1 MTALLNVMRAE
12 LFKSAKKKRT
22 YIMAT
27 LLWVILPVIALIVG
41 KIAYVTLNTNF
52 VENSGV
58 SAQSVVQ
65 AFASPFGIARLSL
78 VLPSLISPSF
88 YIIVL
93 ALLAALFIGEE
104 RNQNMWKTTLVAQP
118 NRFAVLLGKFL
129 VAMILFGILMLGAY
143 LLSFVFGGIGT
154 LFLPTDFSGDW
165 LYLGKLYLLQW
176 LFGTAGM
183 AFAFLMIWW
192 FRNIS
197 LGIISIF
204 FLPALIEG
212 IYTVYATVVG
222 FKPVNQLNIFFQSLK
237 LRHTLEN
244 LPQYFFSTNFYA
256 PARHPLTGIVSELG
270 GQLNNKGDFGPF
282 AKIIGANIT
291 LSHSAKVM
299 AVYALIFGLILLWS
313 FKRRD
318 VS

>member
-1 MTALLNVMRAE
+1 MTALINVMRAE

-52 VENSGV
+52 AGKNGV
-58 SAQSVVQ
+58 DAQTVVQ

-78 VLPSLISPSF
+78 VLPSVISPSF

-118 NRFAVLLGKFL
+118 NRFSVLLGKFL
-129 VAMILFGILMLGAY
+129 VAMILFGILMLGSY
-143 LLSFVFGGIGT
+143 LLSFVYGGIGT

-165 LYLGKLYLLQW
+165 LYLAKLYLLQW

-183 AFAFLMIWW
+183 SFAFLMIWW

-204 FLPALIEG
+204 FLPALLEG

-222 FKPVNQLNIFFQSLK
+222 FKPVNQLNIFFQGLK
-237 LRHTLEN
+237 LRTTLEN
-244 LPQYFFSTNFYA
+244 LPKYFFSKNFYA
-256 PARHPLTGIVSELG
+256 PARDPLSNVITELG
-270 GQLNNKGDFGPF
+270 GNLNNNSDLGPL
-282 AKIIGANIT
+282 ANIIGANIT
-291 LSHSAKVM
+291 LTHSAKVM
-299 AVYALIFGLILLWS
+299 AVYALIFGLIMLWS
-313 FKRRD
+313 FRRRD